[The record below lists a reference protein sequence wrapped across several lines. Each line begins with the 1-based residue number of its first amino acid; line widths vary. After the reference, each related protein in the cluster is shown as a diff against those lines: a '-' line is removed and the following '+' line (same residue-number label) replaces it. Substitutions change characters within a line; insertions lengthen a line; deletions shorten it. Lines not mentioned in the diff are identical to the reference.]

1 MFKLGS
7 EQESLAI
14 LHTDEYTQLIESQ
27 CDNKTLPVIQKFIS
41 HIIKNI
47 NEISVEKEAFTRA
60 SFGEEEIR
68 YVFTYHTCHHL
79 QNKF

>member
-14 LHTDEYTQLIESQ
+14 LHTDQYIQLIESQ
-27 CDNKTLPVIQKFIS
+27 CHNKTLPLIRKFIS
-41 HIIKNI
+41 IIIQNI
-47 NEISVEKEAFTRA
+47 NEISVEKEALTRA

-68 YVFTYHTCHHL
+68 YVL
-79 QNKF
+79 L

>member
-14 LHTDEYTQLIESQ
+14 LHTDQYIQLIESQ
-27 CDNKTLPVIQKFIS
+27 CDNKTLPLIRQFIS
-41 HIIKNI
+41 NIIQNI
-47 NEISVEKEAFTRA
+47 NEISVEKEALTRA

-68 YVFTYHTCHHL
+68 YVL
-79 QNKF
+79 L